1 MNENDKFSFIQF
13 ACNGKKTVYIKMEK
27 LNYFLQKIQKINN
40 TFELTE
46 SYSRYTNMPFTEL
59 FNILESIFKNNNV
72 TQGEDSITDATDNI
86 VIMFINSE
94 DIRFTSMEE
103 CLKTVK
109 ELNKKNVSLFLLSY
123 DTEISMDKINNI
135 QSLLSGLIEGHF
147 YQIKNY
153 QQIKQIFINI
163 STIQYQSNFFGY
175 DFHTIDQ
182 EL

>member
-1 MNENDKFSFIQF
+1 
-13 ACNGKKTVYIKMEK
+13 
-27 LNYFLQKIQKINN
+27 
-40 TFELTE
+40 
-46 SYSRYTNMPFTEL
+46 
-59 FNILESIFKNNNV
+59 
-72 TQGEDSITDATDNI
+72 
-86 VIMFINSE
+86 
-94 DIRFTSMEE
+94 
-103 CLKTVK
+103 
-109 ELNKKNVSLFLLSY
+109 
-123 DTEISMDKINNI
+123 MDKINNI